1 MVRRPPRWYWS
12 CFGSAEAD
20 GSELFRVFL
29 YELAVV
35 FGPLV
40 AGGVV
45 WDEVDVVL
53 AHVLTFRWCSCSRVV
68 AELELVMVYL
78 FVRVVLCCV
87 SQCGHAGECRDGFL
101 RCALPS

>member
-1 MVRRPPRWYWS
+1 MVRRPPRWCWS

-53 AHVLTFRWCSCSRVV
+53 AHVLTFRWCSCSCVV

-78 FVRVVLCCV
+78 FVWMVFVLCFTV
-87 SQCGHAGECRDGFL
+87 WPCG
-101 RCALPS
+101 